1 MSKKQ
6 LSAVILALSATFL
19 AANARADLKAS
30 TTTTE
35 EQRGSSQDE
44 EESNRRLLERFR
56 AAKLS
61 LAEVI
66 AIAEQLHPGSRTASV
81 SFEPSAA
88 PGYRVLTVKNNDAW
102 EDVIDADTGSA
113 AAPETT
119 LSLGELD
126 DEDRNNLIALRS
138 IRQELSDAVRVAEK
152 ATSGK
157 ALGGGLLQQDGR
169 LNFVIVV
176 ASGDDLKEVML
187 EAPKAGRRGSDKY
200 RLTQP

>member
-30 TTTTE
+30 TTTIE

-81 SFEPSAA
+81 SFEPSAS
-88 PGYRVLTVKNNDAW
+88 PGYRVLTVKNNETW
-102 EDVIDADTGSA
+102 EDVIAADTGSV

-187 EAPKAGRRGSDKY
+187 EAPKVGRRGSDKY

>member
-6 LSAVILALSATFL
+6 LFAVILAFLATFL
-19 AANARADLKAS
+19 AANAQAALKAG

-66 AIAEQLHPGSRTASV
+66 AIAEQRHPGSRTASV
-81 SFEPSAA
+81 SFEPSAS
-88 PGYRVLTVKNNDAW
+88 PSYRVLMVKNNETW

-119 LSLGELD
+119 LSLSELD

-138 IRQELSDAVRVAEK
+138 IRLELSDAVRVAEK

-187 EAPKAGRRGSDKY
+187 EPPKAGRRGSDKY

>member
-1 MSKKQ
+1 MSNNQ
-6 LSAVILALSATFL
+6 LFAVVLALSAACL

-30 TTTTE
+30 TTATE

-44 EESNRRLLERFR
+44 DRRLLERFR

-81 SFEPSAA
+81 SFEPSAS
-88 PGYRVLTVKNNDAW
+88 PRYRVLTVKNNETW
-102 EDVIDADTGSA
+102 EDVIDTNNGNV

-119 LSLGELD
+119 LSLRELD
-126 DEDRNNLIALRS
+126 DEDRSNLIALRS
-138 IRQELSDAVRVAEK
+138 VTQELSDAVRVAEK
-152 ATSGK
+152 AASGK
-157 ALGGGLLQQDGR
+157 ALGGGLLLQDGR

-187 EAPKAGRRGSDKY
+187 EAPKAGRQGSDKY
-200 RLTQP
+200 RLTRP

>member
-66 AIAEQLHPGSRTASV
+66 AIAEQLHPGSRIASV
-81 SFEPSAA
+81 SFEPSAS
-88 PGYRVLTVKNNDAW
+88 PRYRVLTVKNNETW
-102 EDVIDADTGSA
+102 EDVIDANNGNV

-119 LSLGELD
+119 LSLRELD
-126 DEDRNNLIALRS
+126 DEDRSNLIALRS
-138 IRQELSDAVRVAEK
+138 VTQELSDAARVAEK
-152 ATSGK
+152 AASGK
-157 ALGGGLLQQDGR
+157 ALGGGLLLQDGR

-187 EAPKAGRRGSDKY
+187 EALKAGRQGSDKY
-200 RLTQP
+200 RLTRP

>member
-6 LSAVILALSATFL
+6 LFALILALSATFP
-19 AANARADLKAS
+19 AANAGADLKTS
-30 TTTTE
+30 TAATE
-35 EQRGSSQDE
+35 QQRGSSRDE
-44 EESNRRLLERFR
+44 EGPNRRLLERFR

-61 LAEVI
+61 LAEAI
-66 AIAEQLHPGSRTASV
+66 AIGEQLHPGSRIASV
-81 SFEPSAA
+81 SFELSASPS
-88 PGYRVLTVKNNDAW
+88 YRVLTVKNNETW
-102 EDVIDADTGSA
+102 EDVIDANTGTA

-119 LSLGELD
+119 LSLSKLD
-126 DEDRNNLIALRS
+126 DEDRSNLVALRA

-157 ALGGGLLQQDGR
+157 ALGGGLLRQDGR

-187 EAPKAGRRGSDKY
+187 EPPKARRRGSDKY
-200 RLTQP
+200 RLGQP

>member
-81 SFEPSAA
+81 SFEPSAS
-88 PGYRVLTVKNNDAW
+88 PGYRLLTVKNNETW
-102 EDVIDADTGSA
+102 EDVIAADTGSV

-119 LSLGELD
+119 WSLGELD

-138 IRQELSDAVRVAEK
+138 IRQELSDAARVAEK